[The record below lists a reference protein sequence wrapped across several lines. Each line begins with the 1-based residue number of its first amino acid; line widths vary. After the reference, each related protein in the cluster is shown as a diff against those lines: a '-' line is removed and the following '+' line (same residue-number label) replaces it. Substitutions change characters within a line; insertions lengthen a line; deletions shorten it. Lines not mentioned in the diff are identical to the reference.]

1 MSHDFA
7 EDSSEGVVEEHT
19 GEIIPAATP
28 SRLLTRQEAA
38 RMLGVSET
46 TLRRREAEGLR
57 PTMRGR
63 THMYEETLV
72 RQMTTTM
79 RRRWSG
85 PAPMDGGVAA
95 DVFALLAEGVAPR
108 DVVIRLRVPPEI
120 VGRLCSQWSELGDGF
135 FVSGED
141 AAILGLQGADDVG
154 AAVRRVAEVEAQA
167 AASNSTCTRCNA
179 PSTSICRDCF
189 TRLQRQAYG
198 HGVAGKVASVERRTR
213 DDGVAEVRLV
223 VNDCDVQNESTKRS
237 MGGCTLTTEWEPEA
251 GQFHWSRLFPGDET
265 IPSNGEG

>member
-1 MSHDFA
+1 MSDDFSD
-7 EDSSEGVVEEHT
+7 DSREGVFEQQT
-19 GEIIPAATP
+19 GSIIPAAAP

-46 TLRRREAEGLR
+46 TLRRREGEGLR

-95 DVFALLAEGVAPR
+95 DVFGLLADGIAPR

-120 VGRLCSQWSELGDGF
+120 VGRLCSQWAELGDGF
-135 FVSGED
+135 FVPGED
-141 AAILGLQGADDVG
+141 ATTLGLRGVEDVR

-167 AASNSTCTRCNA
+167 AASQTACTRCNA

-189 TRLQRQAYG
+189 ASMARRAFG
-198 HGVAGKVASVERRTR
+198 HGVSGNVGRVERRRT
-213 DDGVAEVRLV
+213 DEGVLEARLV
-223 VNDCDVQNESTKRS
+223 LNDCDVQNVSTKRGA
-237 MGGCTLTTEWEPEA
+237 GGCTLTTEWEPDT
-251 GQFHWSRLFPGDET
+251 GRFHWSRLFAEGET
-265 IPSNGEG
+265 APQGGHD